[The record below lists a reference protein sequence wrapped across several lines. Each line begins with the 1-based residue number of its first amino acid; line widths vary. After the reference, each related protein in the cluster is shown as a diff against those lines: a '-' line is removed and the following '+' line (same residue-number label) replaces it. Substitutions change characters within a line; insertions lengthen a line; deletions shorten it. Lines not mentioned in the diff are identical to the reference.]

1 MLAKPESIHERR
13 HAIAALLS
21 ILCWLF
27 GLSQRLSYA
36 DERIEFGSEIP
47 KAERVALLEMLVQQM
62 TRNYEQIK
70 TWRGSY
76 DFVDATYSSEKNQS
90 LRENQKNPS
99 AYNQLYSPVTLAAE
113 IIEPL
118 QLQNEK
124 RTGYWFVVE
133 GKIDFVFDSQSQ
145 REYVGILREPRTDFI
160 DIPTGAQIRQNLG
173 QGSKYYLYGPDS
185 FTELD
190 TGKRIGPITGHAI
203 VDGVPAG
210 RLVSVR
216 LPEKAGLRSSDFD
229 CRALFGGHLSG
240 MFTKQTGF
248 WPRLKLTADALSG
261 KAATA
266 SMDAEAVR
274 VKWDA
279 MVKIYSSD
287 GTDPIYTIVIGDQFK
302 RHSVMKFDSKSGFN
316 WVSFSNRNGKV
327 TLDSKSASYR
337 QINGVFIPERYEQR
351 WVRYDQNPPDVYLIR
366 RLKLSQATLNGA
378 VSESDFSVY
387 QFDLKYCDRM
397 LDEIKDEL
405 YVYDDLMRKFIIAEK
420 FSFDASRSVDR

>member
-1 MLAKPESIHERR
+1 MLPMPDFIHRSR
-13 HAIAALLS
+13 HSIAAVLS
-21 ILCWLF
+21 ILCWVF
-27 GLSQRLSYA
+27 GLSQPFSYGE
-36 DERIEFGSEIP
+36 ERIEFGSEIP
-47 KAERVALLEMLVQQM
+47 KSERVALLEMLVQQM
-62 TRNYEQIK
+62 TSNYEQIK
-70 TWRGSY
+70 TWRGCY

-99 AYNQLYSPVTLAAE
+99 AYDQLYSPVTLAAE
-113 IIEPL
+113 IVEPL

-133 GKIDFVFDSQSQ
+133 GKIDFVLDSQSQ

-185 FTELD
+185 FTEFD
-190 TGKRIGPITGHAI
+190 TVKRIGPITGHAI

-216 LPEKAGLRSSDFD
+216 PPEKAGSRSSDFD
-229 CRALFGGHLSG
+229 CRALFGGQLNG
-240 MFTKQTGF
+240 IVRKETGF
-248 WPRLKLTADALSG
+248 WPRLKITADALSG
-261 KAATA
+261 KAATPT
-266 SMDAEAVR
+266 MDAETVR
-274 VKWDA
+274 SKWDA
-279 MVKIYSSD
+279 MVKIYISAGS
-287 GTDPIYTIVIGDQFK
+287 DPIYSIVIGDPFK

-316 WVSFSNRNGKV
+316 WVSFSNRNGRAF
-327 TLDSKSASYR
+327 LDSKSASSR

-351 WVRYDQNPPDVYLIR
+351 WVNYDSNPPDVYLIR
-366 RLKLSQATLNGA
+366 RLKLSQVTLNGA
-378 VSESDFSVY
+378 VSDADFSVY

-420 FSFDASRSVDR
+420 FSFDASRSIDR